1 MCGSPSCPGNHD
13 CDHSAN
19 SDLRQIAI
27 DGVASKVDTLS
38 LDGAAVRELLS
49 VHGNFFQFQS
59 DFAGDGRSPKP
70 QLAEWQTF
78 SRHGRPCLDVL
89 HINTA
94 LMSMKSEVQGKLFF
108 PVHAIPMRGAGTVDL
123 IVTLMHHPYTWL
135 ESDNGLKVR
144 KHIEGI
150 TDIVMTGHVHVES
163 AYTKTNLNGENSQ
176 YISGGVLQDPRSSN
190 ASAFNIVVCDT
201 ERKSQEVFQFSW
213 SGGIYR
219 PQNEPRWTPFIRN
232 NTARSGFENNAEYA
246 AYLRDVGLGLKQ
258 PGKGPEKRLEIDD
271 LFVYPQIGRASIAKP
286 NIAEE
291 IKSDDLVGYFAKAE
305 RVLVMAPSQA
315 GKTTLA
321 RKLYRDLASRHGMV
335 PLLLSADEI
344 RATSDEAFSQVVQ
357 RAFRNQYSEA
367 KLEEYK
373 QLDRLKKILIVDDW
387 QRAKA
392 SAQWQSSMLALATEK
407 FGKVIVFASD
417 ELRIE
422 EFAGKPGTVSAL
434 LEFDRC
440 EIRQMSHYLRGKL
453 IEKWHALDG
462 EASDSDTADRVEQD
476 EAVISS
482 MMTKNVLPC
491 FPVTVLLV
499 LQARESSKA
508 ANLVNGSYGYLYETL
523 ITTSLARVGGDSTE
537 IDTRYTFISRIAHY
551 LFERKQE
558 YITEAEIQ
566 ELSDQYLESYEIP
579 IAVQK
584 LVGDLEEA
592 KLLVRSDG
600 SLRFRYKYVFYY
612 FVARYFQ
619 ENLRSEKEHD
629 ALTTEL
635 QEMADRAGNEEYGN
649 ILMFVI
655 YLTKDPDLIEHILQN
670 AKKVFAEISPCDFK
684 QDVAFL
690 NNLTSPPT
698 LELPASSVEENRQQ
712 RRVQLDELGDT
723 FAQKPTDQ
731 SEIVAYDDQMSPVL
745 KISFALRTL
754 DLMGQVLRNFPGS
767 LRKEIKVE
775 IAKASYRLGLRL
787 LHVFLG
793 TMEIHIDQVRD
804 LAREA
809 IRLNK
814 PKESAAE
821 IDRMANEAAFFLARI
836 AGFGLIKRVSY
847 SVGAKV
853 LERTYKS
860 VHTIEGGS
868 VPVSVIDLSIRLDH
882 LPFPESEIRGLWAR
896 VRDNLYAATVTRDLV
911 ANHLYLHN
919 VENRRRQS
927 IESLLDIRTQR
938 SLSAHKEQ
946 PGESKKKKH
955 KKKNK

>member
-1 MCGSPSCPGNHD
+1 
-13 CDHSAN
+13 
-19 SDLRQIAI
+19 
-27 DGVASKVDTLS
+27 
-38 LDGAAVRELLS
+38 
-49 VHGNFFQFQS
+49 
-59 DFAGDGRSPKP
+59 
-70 QLAEWQTF
+70 
-78 SRHGRPCLDVL
+78 
-89 HINTA
+89 
-94 LMSMKSEVQGKLFF
+94 
-108 PVHAIPMRGAGTVDL
+108 
-123 IVTLMHHPYTWL
+123 
-135 ESDNGLKVR
+135 
-144 KHIEGI
+144 
-150 TDIVMTGHVHVES
+150 MTGHVHVES
-163 AYTKTNLNGENSQ
+163 AYTKTNLSGETSQ
-176 YISGGVLQDPRSSN
+176 YISGGVLQDSGSAN
-190 ASAFNIVVCDT
+190 TSAFNIVVCDT
-201 ERKSQEVFQFSW
+201 ERKSQQILQFSW

-219 PQNEPRWTPFIRN
+219 PENNPEWTPFIRN
-232 NTARSGFENNAEYA
+232 SIARSGFENNAEYA
-246 AYLRDVGLGLKQ
+246 GYLRDVGLGLRQ
-258 PGKGPEKRLEIDD
+258 PGKGPEIHLEIDH
-271 LFVYPQIGRASIAKP
+271 LFVYPQIGRASISKP
-286 NIAEE
+286 NSAEE
-291 IKSDDLVGYFAKAE
+291 IKSDDILSYFAKAE

-321 RKLYRDLASRHGMV
+321 RKLYRDLASRYGMV

-344 RATSDEAFSQVVQ
+344 RATSDEAFVQVIH

-373 QLDRLKKILIVDDW
+373 QLERPKKILFVDDW

-392 SAQWQSSMLALATEK
+392 NAQWQSSILALATEK
-407 FGKVIVFASD
+407 FGKVIVLASD

-422 EFAGKPGTVSAL
+422 EFAGKQGTVSPL
-434 LEFDRC
+434 LRFDRC
-440 EIRQMSHYLRGKL
+440 EIRQMGHYLRGKL
-453 IEKWHALDG
+453 IEKWHALDA
-462 EASDSDTADRVEQD
+462 EASDLDVADRVEQD

-523 ITTSLARVGGDSTE
+523 ITTALARVGGDSTE

-558 YITEAEIQ
+558 YITEQEIQ
-566 ELSDQYLESYEIP
+566 ALSDEYLESYEIP
-579 IAVQK
+579 IGVQK

-592 KLLVRSDG
+592 KLLVENDG

-619 ENLRSEKEHD
+619 ENLRSEREHG

-635 QEMADRAGNEEYGN
+635 EEMADSASNDEYGN

-670 AKKVFAEISPCDFK
+670 AKKVFAEISPCDFDR
-684 QDVAFL
+684 DVAFL
-690 NNLTSPPT
+690 NNLTGPPT
-698 LELPASSVEENRQQ
+698 LELPASSVEENRQ
-712 RRVQLDELGDT
+712 RHRIRLDELDEA
-723 FAQKPTDQ
+723 FAQRPANE
-731 SEIVAYDDQMSPVL
+731 SAIVAYDDQMSPVL
-745 KISFALRTL
+745 KISFALRNL

-767 LRKEIKVE
+767 LRKEIKVD
-775 IAKASYRLGLRL
+775 IAKASYLLGLRV

-793 TMEIHIDQVRD
+793 TMEAHINEVRAF
-804 LAREA
+804 AREA
-809 IRLNK
+809 IILNK
-814 PKESAAE
+814 PNETPAE
-821 IDRMANEAAFFLARI
+821 IDRLANEAAFFLARI

-868 VPVSVIDLSIRLDH
+868 VPVSLIDLSIRLDH
-882 LPFPESEIRGLWAR
+882 LPFPENEIRSIWAR
-896 VRDNLYAATVTRDLV
+896 VRDNLYAATITRDLV
-911 ANHLYLHN
+911 ATHFYLHN

-938 SLSAHKEQ
+938 TFAASKVIEEKSQ
-946 PGESKKKKH
+946 KKKRKRKKH
-955 KKKNK
+955 